1 LAVTLY
7 ENGAKQMTTRI
18 LILGQGLFCDGLTRL
33 LLDFPSVEIIGAVEN
48 CAEARDVV
56 VHEGPEVLIV
66 DHVQVS
72 MHPSELNELME
83 SVDSLKVIFLT
94 LSENKMVVHNRQQ
107 LADVT
112 LPVLMQALQITDF
125 VNSSNGTIV

>member
-1 LAVTLY
+1 
-7 ENGAKQMTTRI
+7 MTTRI

-33 LLDFPSVEIIGAVEN
+33 LLDFPSVEIIGAVKN

-56 VHEGPEVLIV
+56 VQEGPHVLIV

-72 MHPSELNELME
+72 MHANELNDLLE

-94 LSENKMVVHNRQQ
+94 LSENKMVIHNRQH

-112 LPVLMQALQITDF
+112 LPVLMQALQGSDF
-125 VNSSNGTIV
+125 VDSSNGTIL